1 MVIFC
6 LAGTKIPDSWKESSC
21 YHKPSYVFRN
31 IVNPSA
37 VLGMVGT
44 FSSSRLPGAGQGSAF
59 QAGFLKASSQTCCV
73 KSCVYSTHEAFRDL
87 ALEFR
92 QNQIRGVKLTVTT
105 NK

>member
-37 VLGMVGT
+37 VLGMVRT